1 MTSPSS
7 MPMDPRSSSQL
18 MKVHAVSI
26 QGEFPFLQKE
36 TPVPGSDM
44 AGEIV
49 ALGEDVTGWKPAS
62 DFVSTSQLTT
72 SSEMSPRRS
81 RRLALEVIYGVLTE
95 YKVLPA
101 HALVRIPER
110 INYEEAATLPCAA
123 LTGYST
129 LIGTNLHEL
138 VQGRGRDSGP
148 RHRRGLELR
157 SPARRR
163 LRRTG
168 HRHIVNC
175 QTVSDW
181 DAEVLQ
187 ITKGRGVDH
196 VIEVGR
202 PQTLL
207 KSVNCVRYGGT
218 THIID
223 SS

>member
-1 MTSPSS
+1 
-7 MPMDPRSSSQL
+7 
-18 MKVHAVSI
+18 
-26 QGEFPFLQKE
+26 
-36 TPVPGSDM
+36 M
-44 AGEIV
+44 AGEIIP
-49 ALGEDVTGWKPAS
+49 LGEDVTGWKLGERVCSNFAI
-62 DFVSTSQLTT
+62 DHLFGDVTK
-72 SSEMSPRRS
+72 EIN
-81 RRLALEVIYGVLTE
+81 A
-95 YKVLPA
+95 K
-101 HALVRIPER
+101 LVRIPEC

-129 LIGTNLHEL
+129 LIGTNSLKAGDAIV
-138 VQGRGRDSGP
+138 VQSN
-148 RHRRGLELR
+148 RRGLELR

-163 LRRTG
+163 LRRAG

-196 VIEVGR
+196 VIEVGG

-218 THIID
+218 IYTIG